1 MDTITLAFFALAF
14 LIIASSIFVV
24 SSRNVFHSA
33 IFLVLALFG
42 VAGIFV
48 LLEAPFLAAAQVLIY
63 VGAVSMLMIFAVML
77 TARIADASLHHTNEQ
92 VGTGFIVSA
101 GLLVVILYSLW
112 KTPFAVSPDAVTE
125 GAGKTLGQLLL
136 TKFVLPF
143 EIVSVL
149 LLGALIGAVVI
160 AKKDPSTTP
169 ERETRPIPLPKSAQK
184 AAQQPGT
191 AEN

>member
-24 SSRNVFHSA
+24 SSRNIFHSA

-48 LLEAPFLAAAQVLIY
+48 LLDAPFLAAAQVLIY
-63 VGAVSMLMIFAVML
+63 VGAISMLMIFAVML
-77 TARIADASLHHTNEQ
+77 TARIADSGLRYTNEQ

-101 GLLVVILYSLW
+101 GLLAVILYSLW
-112 KTPFAVSPDAVTE
+112 KTPFEISTGKVAE
-125 GAGKTLGQLLL
+125 GAGTTLGQLLL
-136 TKFVLPF
+136 TRYVLPF

-149 LLGALIGAVVI
+149 LLAALIGAVVI
-160 AKKDPSTTP
+160 AKRDPSSKKESPKRT
-169 ERETRPIPLPKSAQK
+169 IPLPK
-184 AAQQPGT
+184 AAQRT
-191 AEN
+191 DS